1 MTTLLAST
9 VPTVEW
15 PVRGRFDLRQSIGF
29 GFGSTVPGR
38 GSVLRLAFVLDG
50 YDAQAGVAVTQAA
63 ADLVRFEVT
72 GDVDPDVAAAQ
83 AARIL
88 SLDEDATAYDR
99 MVDRDPFLAAIHT
112 ARPGLRPPLFSSAYD
127 ALVWAVL
134 SARRPASQMRT
145 VRDRLARSHGRV
157 LDVAGEVVAALPTPA
172 QLLEVTAFP
181 GIPELKLRRM
191 HAIAEAA
198 RAGLLDTESL
208 RMLEVDEA
216 TFALRRF
223 DGIGPFYSE
232 LVTVRALGHTDVLPT
247 AEPRVV
253 AATGARLGR
262 PDFTSADLAEV
273 AEAWRPWRTWACVA
287 IRAGHQV

>member
-1 MTTLLAST
+1 MTTLLAPT
-9 VPTVEW
+9 IQTVEW

-29 GFGSTVPGR
+29 GFGATVPGH
-38 GSVLRLAFVLDG
+38 GSVLRLAFVVDG
-50 YDAQAGVAVTQAA
+50 YDAHAGVAVTQPAP
-63 ADLVRFEVT
+63 DVVRLEVT
-72 GDVDPDVAAAQ
+72 GEVDPDVAAAQ

-99 MVDRDPFLAAIHT
+99 MVDRDPLLAAVYA

-134 SARRPASQMRT
+134 SARRPASQMRL

-157 LDVAGEVVAALPTPA
+157 LDVAGEAVAAPPTPA
-172 QLLEVTAFP
+172 RLLEVTAFP

-216 TFALRRF
+216 TVALRRF
-223 DGIGPFYSE
+223 EGIGPFYSE

-253 AATGARLGR
+253 AAAGARLGR
-262 PDFTSADLAEV
+262 PGFTSADLAEV

-287 IRAGHQV
+287 LRAAA

>member
-1 MTTLLAST
+1 MTTLLAPT

-50 YDAQAGVAVTQAA
+50 YDAQAGVAVTQPAP
-63 ADLVRFEVT
+63 DVIRFEVT
-72 GDVDPDVAAAQ
+72 GDVDPDAAAAQ

-99 MVDRDPFLAAIHT
+99 MVDRDPFLAAVYAT
-112 ARPGLRPPLFSSAYD
+112 RPGLRPPLFSSAYE

-134 SARRPASQMRT
+134 SARRPASQMRV

-157 LDVAGEVVAALPTPA
+157 LDVAGEAVAALPTPT
-172 QLLEVTAFP
+172 QLLDVTAFP

-198 RAGLLDTESL
+198 RSGLLDTESL

-216 TFALRRF
+216 VVALRRF
-223 DGIGPFYSE
+223 EGIGPFYAE

-262 PDFTSADLAEV
+262 PHFTAADLADV

-287 IRAGHQV
+287 LRAGHEM